1 MKKPN
6 RKPDF
11 CVGKNE
17 FWIHPEMIWYY
28 QLSAYNAQI
37 VNITDVDGKLALAN
51 GYKTEVLWDEAQ
63 EAYDRYKKKLDAQI
77 DSILLDVCDEAK

>member
-28 QLSAYNAQI
+28 PISAYNVQI
-37 VNITDVDGKLALAN
+37 TNIIDINGKLGL
-51 GYKTEVLWDEAQ
+51 TRIEILWDEVQ
-63 EAYDRYKKKLDAQI
+63 ESYVRYKKKLDAEV
-77 DSILLDVCDEAK
+77 DSILLDTNEETK